1 LYTFT
6 ISELNSRVVM
16 FFLFAAKKPDKI
28 GHKRRRAGSVER
40 GAWSRMQDAGGKAL
54 EITTSPKQLT

>member
-1 LYTFT
+1 
-6 ISELNSRVVM
+6 M